1 MKQQTIR
8 LAATGA
14 RVATGAVV
22 AAACVFGVVAAVAAP
37 WPEVHS
43 DQVGTTVTPVP
54 SDALLV
60 CNGAF
65 RALGRDAGQADLM
78 VSAGAPRVR
87 IDGAADDAKTAQL
100 DMSDVT
106 GGAGAQSITAH
117 VKDRVVPQVAAS
129 ESLTGSDSDASGV
142 AAAPWRE
149 PSL

>member
-37 WPEVHS
+37 WPEVHRE
-43 DQVGTTVTPVP
+43 QVGTTVKPVP

-60 CNGAF
+60 CNGSF

-78 VSAGAPRVR
+78 VSAGVPQVR
-87 IDGAADDAKTAQL
+87 IDGAADAAEVAQL
-100 DMSDVT
+100 DMSDVA
-106 GGAGAQSITAH
+106 GGAGAQSVTAR
-117 VKDRVVPQVAAS
+117 VKDRMVPQVAAS
-129 ESLTGSDSDASGV
+129 ESL
-142 AAAPWRE
+142 
-149 PSL
+149 